1 MTPYANILLKKTS
14 KRPYSYLYAHRDSF
28 QGTSW
33 STRGWQVWCLQARP
47 WGWIPKE
54 ELMLQFK
61 YKTTRCLSLCKAS
74 VFLFF
79 FFFLLY
85 LNLPERSLPHYRT
98 YICFTHSLLD
108 WLLSLSE
115 TIFIVTSRLG
125 SSSSHV
131 DRCNELWCRKNGA
144 KRLRRLI
151 CTVKSVWP

>member
-33 STRGWQVWCLQARP
+33 STRGYPRKNWCFNSSTRP
-47 WGWIPKE
+47 PD
-54 ELMLQFK
+54 
-61 YKTTRCLSLCKAS
+61 
-74 VFLFF
+74 VFLFVSLQSFFF